1 MLRRWETLL
10 HRHVLCAKSYDRSTF
25 CGPARAFKTSH
36 KRLGKLGQVASL
48 EVSLLKAS
56 SIDRCLVAVEHCQAH
71 IPSMGEHESTAKKI
85 LHKLKP
91 GHHKDSPDTMDLTQ
105 GTKKEDKPL
114 VEQSEHIHSHA
125 SHPHIESCAP
135 LLLFCVK
142 IASQAFRCPLLA
154 HHLQLSCHFL
164 PCLLDF
170 HLGQWLLLLEW
181 APHQQTLGFLHHAE

>member
-1 MLRRWETLL
+1 
-10 HRHVLCAKSYDRSTF
+10 
-25 CGPARAFKTSH
+25 
-36 KRLGKLGQVASL
+36 VASL
-48 EVSLLKAS
+48 EASLLNAS

-71 IPSMGEHESTAKKI
+71 IPRMGEHESTAKKI

-91 GHHKDSPDTMDLTQ
+91 GHHKDSPDTMDLHQ

-164 PCLLDF
+164 PCLLNF
-170 HLGQWLLLLEW
+170 IW
-181 APHQQTLGFLHHAE
+181 ASGSSCGNGHHINRHWASCTMLSETTNPWKQPRSHVRVVDPVRNRQLMRTSC